1 MEHDIVPIPLVTN
14 QEVTQQLAI
23 LSQQMLVLS
32 GQLTKSTPHMPGR
45 NIFLTEWLDSWL
57 TRKKQLVGPKTWADY
72 ECLYRNHVQPAFRN
86 VLLADITAQQLEDFY
101 SKLLAVLAP
110 STVNKIKAS
119 ILGNALR
126 KAYAQRLIAYDPTI
140 GLDPVR
146 GEDKHHEAYT
156 GEEIRK
162 LAVASRESHIW
173 IAFPLLICSGL
184 RRAEMLALRWEDF
197 NPERRTLHVT
207 RDYISLGSG
216 SQFVDTKTKSS
227 RRLVVI
233 PQSLSNLLE
242 SYHATSGQGKTYIIS
257 QRQQDKPVEPHNFS
271 RSFRRWCAKAGIP
284 QDKWGGHCTR
294 ATYCT
299 LASELGCSLE
309 GIRLQAGHADYRTL
323 LKVYIHER
331 TEEKQYN
338 VAEAMEKF
346 FASLFYPPGEDR
358 EVSN

>member
-1 MEHDIVPIPLVTN
+1 MEHNVMPIPLAAN

-45 NIFLTEWLDSWL
+45 NIFLLEWLDSWL
-57 TRKKQLVGPKTWADY
+57 VKKKQLVGPKTWADY
-72 ECLYRNHVQPAFRN
+72 ECLYRNHVQPAFQN

-126 KAYAQRLIAYDPTI
+126 KAYAQRLIAYDPTVGI
-140 GLDPVR
+140 DPVR
-146 GEDKHHEAYT
+146 GEDRHHEAYT

-162 LAVASRESHIW
+162 LAAASRESYIW

-184 RRAEMLALRWEDF
+184 RRAEMLALRWDDF

-233 PQSLSNLLE
+233 PQSLSTLLE
-242 SYHATSGQGKTYIIS
+242 SYHATSGQGKTYIVS

-284 QDKWGGHCTR
+284 EDKWGGHCTR
-294 ATYCT
+294 ATFCT

-338 VAEAMEKF
+338 VAEAVDKV
-346 FASLFYPPGEDR
+346 FASLFFPPGEDSKD
-358 EVSN
+358 SN